1 MTTHWIAG
9 TGSPNARV
17 MYGNAKLTDESNGT
31 TSVPS
36 ATTRTP
42 KPGWETSKEPGR
54 ITRTWLRSA
63 RRRVSDGL
71 LQRRR
76 SLEAHG
82 LAGLYLDRLA
92 GARVEPLARL
102 GLAHGKGPEARQR
115 ELAGFLQLLDDR
127 VHQIACRAVG
137 RRAGQFGRILKHL
150 GNEGFRH
157 AVSPLDQVDDA
168 TTGRGI
174 IHPAPRIAASLQW
187 F

>member
-9 TGSPNARV
+9 TGNPKARV

-36 ATTRTP
+36 PTTSTP
-42 KPGWETSKEPGR
+42 NPGCETSKEPER

-63 RRRVSDGL
+63 RRGGSDGL

-82 LAGLYLDRLA
+82 LAGLHLDGLA
-92 GARVEPLARL
+92 GTRVEPLACL
-102 GLAHGKGPEARQR
+102 GLAHSKGSEARQG

-127 VHQIACRAVG
+127 VHQLACRAVG

-157 AVSPLDQVDDA
+157 VSP
-168 TTGRGI
+168 RSI
-174 IHPAPRIAASLQW
+174 S
-187 F
+187 